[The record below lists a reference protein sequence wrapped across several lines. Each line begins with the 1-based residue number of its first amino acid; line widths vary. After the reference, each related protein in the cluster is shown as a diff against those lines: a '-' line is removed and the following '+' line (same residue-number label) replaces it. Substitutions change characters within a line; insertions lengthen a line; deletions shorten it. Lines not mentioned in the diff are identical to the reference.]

1 MYEPSCGP
9 LFKALPPR
17 PAPTDLL
24 GAAVP
29 PTILDEESSPSTVS
43 IREKHN
49 ASLICKAAGVSPVL
63 QRDVSCNTRHV
74 SQVPQPSITWR
85 REDGRAIYR
94 DTALARPSVQQGEY
108 LELQD
113 ISREQ
118 MGAYLCIASNKIP
131 PSVSKRI
138 TLVVEFQPMMYIPN
152 QLIGAPVHTQVTMEC
167 TTEASPKVGL
177 NSEESVQYIE

>member
-1 MYEPSCGP
+1 M
-9 LFKALPPR
+9 
-17 PAPTDLL
+17 
-24 GAAVP
+24 
-29 PTILDEESSPSTVS
+29 
-43 IREKHN
+43 
-49 ASLICKAAGVSPVL
+49 
-63 QRDVSCNTRHV
+63 

-167 TTEASPKVGL
+167 TTEASPKVGF
-177 NSEESVQYIE
+177 NSEESVQYDKYKVSQKNVLLWKNSRNYLQTHPKCKSWGCFGKFKIFAT

>member
-1 MYEPSCGP
+1 M
-9 LFKALPPR
+9 
-17 PAPTDLL
+17 
-24 GAAVP
+24 
-29 PTILDEESSPSTVS
+29 
-43 IREKHN
+43 
-49 ASLICKAAGVSPVL
+49 
-63 QRDVSCNTRHV
+63 

-167 TTEASPKVGL
+167 TTEASPKVGF
-177 NSEESVQYIE
+177 NSEESVQYDKYIVGYV

>member
-1 MYEPSCGP
+1 M
-9 LFKALPPR
+9 
-17 PAPTDLL
+17 
-24 GAAVP
+24 
-29 PTILDEESSPSTVS
+29 
-43 IREKHN
+43 
-49 ASLICKAAGVSPVL
+49 
-63 QRDVSCNTRHV
+63 

-167 TTEASPKVGL
+167 TTEASPKVGF
-177 NSEESVQYIE
+177 NSEESVKYDNYLLCRLCNSVNCMYKYSVVFTVVQ

>member
-1 MYEPSCGP
+1 M
-9 LFKALPPR
+9 
-17 PAPTDLL
+17 
-24 GAAVP
+24 
-29 PTILDEESSPSTVS
+29 
-43 IREKHN
+43 
-49 ASLICKAAGVSPVL
+49 
-63 QRDVSCNTRHV
+63 

-152 QLIGAPVHTQVTMEC
+152 QLIGAPVDTQV
-167 TTEASPKVGL
+167 KNIFV
-177 NSEESVQYIE
+177 